1 MVWMILAAMAAL
13 ALVLILRPLLRRQE
27 DGPSRAEY
35 DTRVYK
41 DQLAELERDT
51 ARGVI
56 TEDAASAART
66 EIARRLLAA
75 DEEAR
80 ATTASSQH
88 SSGRAVAAIVGCA
101 IPILALGTYAMLG
114 SPHLPGQPG
123 AELQAKAK
131 ARQGTKSANAVPD
144 LNTIVAQLAARVE
157 QRPDDLEGWRL
168 YARSLVGMRR
178 FADAV
183 AAYQRA
189 TTLAPKDADLWSQM
203 AEAQITA
210 AAGSVTPA
218 ARQTLEKALLIDPR
232 EPRARYYVGLA
243 ARPAGAIKRAL
254 KIWLDLEAD
263 SAPNAPW
270 RKILGE
276 RLAKTAKD
284 NGISADQ
291 LASMRK
297 LAGTSQPSSTSGKT
311 ELAENA
317 QPPGPTA
324 EDVKAAQQ
332 MSAEDRLTMIR
343 GMVGRLAEKMEDD
356 PKNAEGWLRLGRS
369 YEVLNEP
376 AKSRD
381 AYAKAAALKPQD
393 LAVLTAYAGAIAKAA
408 EQNAPLPK
416 VLADVSER
424 ILALQPTHGGA
435 LLFSGIAKME
445 AGDKA
450 SARER
455 WTRLLAILDPKGA
468 QHAQVLERIKALGLP
483 PRP

>member
-1 MVWMILAAMAAL
+1 MVWMILTAMAAL
-13 ALVLILRPLLRRQE
+13 ALVLILRPLLRRE
-27 DGPSRAEY
+27 KEGPNRAEY
-35 DTRVYK
+35 DTRIYK

-56 TEDAASAART
+56 TKDAASAART

-75 DEEAR
+75 DEEVK
-80 ATTASSQH
+80 ATSAASQQ
-88 SSGRAVAAIVGCA
+88 SSGKVVAAIVGCA
-101 IPILALGTYAMLG
+101 IPVLALGTYAMLG
-114 SPHLPGQPG
+114 SPQLPGQTG

-131 ARQGTKSANAVPD
+131 ALQDSKSANAAPD
-144 LNTIVAQLAARVE
+144 LNTIVAQLAARLE
-157 QRPDDLEGWRL
+157 RRPDDLEGWRL

-189 TTLAPKDADLWSQM
+189 TTLAPKNADLWSQM

-210 AAGSVTPA
+210 AGGSVTPA
-218 ARQTLEKALLIDPR
+218 ARQTLEKALLVDPA

-243 ARPAGAIKRAL
+243 ARQAGAIKQAL

-263 SAPNAPW
+263 SAPSAPW
-270 RKILGE
+270 CKILGE
-276 RLAKTAKD
+276 RIAKTAKD

-297 LAGTSQPSSTSGKT
+297 SAGTNTASSNNQV
-311 ELAENA
+311 AENTR
-317 QPPGPTA
+317 PPGPTA

-332 MSAEDRLTMIR
+332 MSAKDRLTMIR

-369 YEVLNEP
+369 YEVLNDP

-381 AYAKAAALKPQD
+381 AYAKAAALKPKD
-393 LAVLTAYAGAIAKAA
+393 LSVLTAYAGAIAKAA
-408 EQNAPLPK
+408 EQNAPMPK

-435 LLFSGIAKME
+435 LWFSGIAKMKV
-445 AGDKA
+445 GDKLG
-450 SARER
+450 ARER

-483 PRP
+483 PKP